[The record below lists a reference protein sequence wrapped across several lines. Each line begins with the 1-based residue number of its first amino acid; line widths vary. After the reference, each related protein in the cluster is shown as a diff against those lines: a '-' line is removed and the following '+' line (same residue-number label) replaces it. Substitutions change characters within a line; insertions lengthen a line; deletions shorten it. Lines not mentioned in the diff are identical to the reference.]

1 MKFIRDY
8 RQFIE
13 VGCTSCSKKH
23 TVQTDNYTISS
34 EGYTFHSPIKC
45 SCGNMASTAVK
56 DKRTWAVK
64 TEKNEMMKRNKATTI
79 KLLLV
84 IGFTIVFFAGEM
96 FFLLNNHEAE
106 QKSAQHDAKKETS
119 SLIAVHDNDN
129 FAY

>member
-13 VGCTSCSKKH
+13 VGCTSCNRKH

-34 EGYTFHSPIKC
+34 EGYAFHSPIQC
-45 SCGNMASTAVK
+45 ACGHIASTAIK
-56 DKRTWAVK
+56 DKRTWTTMK

-79 KLLLV
+79 KLMLV

-96 FFLLNNHEAE
+96 VYLLSKNEAE
-106 QKSAQHDAKKETS
+106 QKSAQHDAEKESS
-119 SLIAVHDNDN
+119 SLIVVQTQEN
-129 FAY
+129 F